1 MHRYK
6 YNHHSAMGITE
17 RKEREK
23 QEKKALILEAAT
35 KMFLE
40 DGFDKTSLRN
50 IADKIEYSP
59 ATIYLYFKDKNE
71 LFYAIQEKGFEL
83 LLKQFRKL
91 STIKDPFEKLIRI
104 GKEYL
109 KFAEKNP
116 EYYDLMFIMRAPMI
130 HIEEKDNWDCGMQSF
145 LFLHEVVAECIKKKK
160 LKSKNAD
167 MASIAIWSF
176 AHGLAALHIRDRF
189 KNMHKVKINI
199 LMEEELTEMMNMM
212 KA

>member
-1 MHRYK
+1 
-6 YNHHSAMGITE
+6 MGITE

-83 LLKQFRKL
+83 LLKQFKKL
-91 STIKDPFEKLIRI
+91 ITIKDPFEKLTRL

-116 EYYDLMFIMRAPMI
+116 EYYDLMFIMRSPML
-130 HIEEKDNWDCGMQSF
+130 HIENEESWDCGMQSF
-145 LFLHEVVAECIKKKK
+145 KFLEEVVTECIQQKKI
-160 LKSKNAD
+160 KSKNAEV
-167 MASIAIWSF
+167 ASIAIWSF

-189 KNMHKVKINI
+189 KNMHKVKINNLI
-199 LMEEELTEMMNMM
+199 EEELKEMMSMM

>member
-1 MHRYK
+1 
-6 YNHHSAMGITE
+6 MGITE

-23 QEKKALILEAAT
+23 QEKKTLILEAAT
-35 KMFLE
+35 KMFIE

-83 LLKQFRKL
+83 LLKQFKKL
-91 STIKDPFEKLIRI
+91 TSIKDPFEKLIRV

-116 EYYDLMFIMRAPMI
+116 EYYDLMFIMRSPMI
-130 HIEEKDNWDCGMQSF
+130 HIEEEENWDCGMQTFHF
-145 LFLHEVVAECIKKKK
+145 LEEVVTECIRLKKI
-160 LKSKNAD
+160 KSKNATT
-167 MASIAIWSF
+167 ASIAIWSF

-189 KNMHKVKINI
+189 KNMHKVKINN
-199 LMEEELTEMMNMM
+199 LMEEELAEMMSMM

>member
-1 MHRYK
+1 
-6 YNHHSAMGITE
+6 MGITE

-23 QEKKALILEAAT
+23 QERKALILEAAT
-35 KMFLE
+35 KMFIE

-50 IADKIEYSP
+50 IGEKIEYSP

-91 STIKDPFEKLIRI
+91 DKIKDPFAKLIGV

-116 EYYDLMFIMRAPMI
+116 EYYDLMFIMRAPML
-130 HIEEKDNWDCGMQSF
+130 HIENEESWDCGMQSF
-145 LFLHEVVAECIKKKK
+145 HFLEEVVTECIKQKKI
-160 LKSKNAD
+160 KSKNAA

-189 KNMHKVKINI
+189 KSMQKIKINN
-199 LMEEELTEMMNMM
+199 LMEEELAEMMSMM
-212 KA
+212 KS

>member
-104 GKEYL
+104 G
-109 KFAEKNP
+109 
-116 EYYDLMFIMRAPMI
+116 R
-130 HIEEKDNWDCGMQSF
+130 C
-145 LFLHEVVAECIKKKK
+145 V
-160 LKSKNAD
+160 
-167 MASIAIWSF
+167 
-176 AHGLAALHIRDRF
+176 
-189 KNMHKVKINI
+189 
-199 LMEEELTEMMNMM
+199 
-212 KA
+212 